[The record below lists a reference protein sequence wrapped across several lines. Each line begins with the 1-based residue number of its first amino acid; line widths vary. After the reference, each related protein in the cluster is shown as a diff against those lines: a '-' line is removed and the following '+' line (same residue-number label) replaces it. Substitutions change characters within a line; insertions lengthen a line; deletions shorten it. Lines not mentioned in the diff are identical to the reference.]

1 MNAENK
7 IGTRSYL
14 PSEKRMKEI
23 KREASEYIKMI
34 GPLPEISFFTLI
46 AIFVEGCMT
55 GESKTIERINKKE
68 EECIKKLRDFPQRIK
83 K

>member
-1 MNAENK
+1 MGVENK

-23 KREASEYIKMI
+23 KREASEYTDKVI
-34 GPLPEISFFTLI
+34 GRLPEISFFTLI

-55 GESKTIERINKKE
+55 GESKTIKRINKKNE
-68 EECIKKLRDFPQRIK
+68 EYIKRLRDFPQ
-83 K
+83 